1 MFFKSIASDTR
12 DRNLLPSKASLS
24 PQTVNHERTSGPGN
38 GPRKWSTSK
47 MSVREVAEELA
58 CQNQLLAVSLTVESQ
73 PIQSG
78 VPDFVGDYDH
88 MSRIGA
94 GCDEY

>member
-1 MFFKSIASDTR
+1 
-12 DRNLLPSKASLS
+12 
-24 PQTVNHERTSGPGN
+24 
-38 GPRKWSTSK
+38 